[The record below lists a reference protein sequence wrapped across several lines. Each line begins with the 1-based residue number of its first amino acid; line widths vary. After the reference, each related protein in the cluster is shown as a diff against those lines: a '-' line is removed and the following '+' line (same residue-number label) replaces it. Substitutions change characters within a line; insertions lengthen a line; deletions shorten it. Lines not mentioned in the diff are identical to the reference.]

1 MEFAI
6 IGYGVVLVMMYLLM
20 KSKTSPIALFI
31 ILPIIGALIGGF
43 GVKEIDIFIK
53 KGMGMVTNN
62 AIMFCFSVVYFNIM
76 NAVGIFDPI
85 VDYLVAKAGNNVV
98 AVTMA
103 ASIIGIISHL
113 DGASATTVLVTI
125 PAMWPIFKRMNI
137 SAEALLLILSGSL
150 GVMNMLPWGGPTARV
165 AAVTGLDMNYLWIRM
180 IPTQIF
186 GAIATIFMSAL
197 IGMYE
202 KKRGAGYIANVEGV
216 DGEAC
221 KEKKSFTP
229 KVAVNFILTLA
240 LLGVL
245 SWGKIMAY
253 TAFMVA
259 LSIALVFNYK
269 DLKEQED
276 VVKKNCVAGFMM
288 VAVMLA
294 SGVFV
299 GILNFTPMIK
309 QMAIAIVQIV
319 PVPLER
325 WLHIIIGVLTPFI
338 GMVIGADAYYYGIT
352 PLVIEICKNFGINAE
367 SVGFTALLGKNVAL
381 LISPMNPSTWLALGL
396 TGIGIREHIKYS
408 TGPIFLL
415 TAATIGFAVIT
426 GVIQV

>member
-31 ILPIIGALIGGF
+31 LLPIIGALIGGF
-43 GVKEIDIFIK
+43 GVQEINTFIK

-85 VDYLVAKAGNNVV
+85 VDYLVKKAGNNVV
-98 AVTMA
+98 AVTVA
-103 ASIIGIISHL
+103 ASIVGILSHL

-165 AAVTGLDMNYLWIRM
+165 AVVTGLDTNYLWIKM

-186 GAIATIFMSAL
+186 GGVATIFMSAL
-197 IGMYE
+197 VGIYE
-202 KKRGAGYIANVEGV
+202 KKRGAGYRPDLELDTA
-216 DGEAC
+216 AAS
-221 KEKKSFTP
+221 KEKKQFTP
-229 KVAVNFILTLA
+229 LVAFNLLLTIV

-253 TAFMVA
+253 TAFMIA
-259 LSIALVFNYK
+259 LAIALVVNYK
-269 DLKEQED
+269 DLQEQED
-276 VVKKNCVAGFMM
+276 VIKKNCVAGFMM
-288 VAVMLA
+288 VAVMIA

-299 GILNFTPMIK
+299 GVLNYTPMIK
-309 QMAIAIVQIV
+309 QMAITIVQIV

-325 WLHIIIGVLTPFI
+325 WLHIIIGLLTPFI
-338 GMVIGADAYYYGIT
+338 GMAIGADAYYYGVT
-352 PLVIEICKNFGINAE
+352 PLVIEVCKNFGIDAE
-367 SVGFTALLGKNVAL
+367 SVGIAALLGKNVAM

-396 TGIGIREHIKYS
+396 TGLGIREHIRYS
-408 TGPIFLL
+408 VGPIWLL
-415 TAATIGFAVIT
+415 TASTIAFAVLT
-426 GVIQV
+426 GVIQA